1 MTHGGGLAV
10 CIPLPV
16 EMRRIRFYFIF
27 VVTIVLG
34 QALGLAAPVVPGL
47 LHERHGLDVIGQGR
61 VSIEELR
68 CAWCHAGPVKRKLG
82 PDLSE
87 VGARVD
93 AGYLRRFL
101 LDPAEADPGTQM
113 PDVLAMIP
121 ADEREAT
128 ADVLTH
134 YLTSLSAEKFSR
146 ADVDGSM
153 VGAGKKLFESVGC
166 VTCHTPGQGV
176 GLKHVPAKYGLDSLS
191 AFLFQPHHARP
202 AGRMPD
208 LNLTRGEARSIAAFL
223 LGAKELKVTKLP
235 PNPAKVTAGKAVFRS
250 LNCTSCH
257 KLPNQK
263 SQLKMP
269 MAELRAGRGCLA
281 EQPDGV
287 PDFHLSAFQR
297 EAIGKALAGIQ
308 KPLPDRLQVQHTMT
322 AFNCIACHTRDG
334 AGGVSNA
341 MFGHFGTDEEGL
353 GNPGRIPPTLDGVG
367 AKLRPEWL
375 RKVLFDGATVRPYM
389 HTRMPQFGEANLRHL
404 PGLLEKTD
412 SFPVVELP
420 EPKREDRRTFREAGH
435 LLVGDKGLNC
445 VACHNFNGKQSPGLK
460 GVDLLN
466 SFERLQPSWFAHFM
480 RDPQKFRPGIVMPN
494 FWPDGKA
501 VRADVLEGQTEA
513 QLQALWHYFS
523 LGRSARDPSGI
534 RSVGTDLVVGDRT
547 RVYRGRSRVA
557 GYRGIAVGFPGG
569 VNYAFNA
576 QNGTLSA
583 LWQGEFVSVYWGG
596 QGAGNFNPKARAI
609 ELAQD
614 VTFYRLAKAD
624 APWPLRPHMTK
635 ENPVNPDPLY
645 PRNLGYRFE
654 GYQLDVDGVPTFL
667 YRTGA
672 VSVADRSN
680 AVVSNRLNGLVRT
693 LQLDAPKAETVYVRV
708 LTGKVQRLAP
718 RQYGTES
725 LKVWLPETEL
735 LFRGAGEVK
744 ELLMK
749 LNLPKGKSEWGIRYE
764 LLR

>member
-1 MTHGGGLAV
+1 MRIAV
-10 CIPLPV
+10 VMLWWAV
-16 EMRRIRFYFIF
+16 GTVM
-27 VVTIVLG
+27 
-34 QALGLAAPVVPGL
+34 AATPVVPGL
-47 LHERHGLDVIGQGR
+47 LHERHGLDAAGQGR
-61 VSIEELR
+61 VLIEELR

-146 ADVDGSM
+146 ANVDGSM

-208 LNLTRGEARSIAAFL
+208 MNLTRGEARSIAAFL

-297 EAIGKALAGIQ
+297 EAMGKALAGIQ

-412 SFPVVELP
+412 SLPVVELP
-420 EPKREDRRTFREAGH
+420 EPKRADRRTFREAGH

-445 VACHNFNGKQSPGLK
+445 VACHNFNGKPSPGLK

-534 RSVGTDLVVGDRT
+534 RSVGTDLVVSDRT

-624 APWPLRPHMTK
+624 APWPLRPQMTK

-645 PRNLGYRFE
+645 PRNRGYRFE
-654 GYQLDVDGVPTFL
+654 GYQLDADGVPTFL

-672 VSVADRSN
+672 VSVADRSH

-735 LFRGAGEVK
+735 LLRGAGEAK

>member
-1 MTHGGGLAV
+1 MRIAV
-10 CIPLPV
+10 
-16 EMRRIRFYFIF
+16 
-27 VVTIVLG
+27 VVLWWSLG
-34 QALGLAAPVVPGL
+34 SVIAAPPVVPGL
-47 LHERHGLDVIGQGR
+47 LHERHGLDAAGQGR
-61 VSIEELR
+61 VLIEELR
-68 CAWCHAGPVKRKLG
+68 CAGCHAGPVQRKLG
-82 PDLSE
+82 PDLSG

-101 LDPAEADPGTQM
+101 LDPQKEDPGTQM
-113 PDVLAMIP
+113 PDVLAAVS

-128 ADVLTH
+128 ADMLTH
-134 YLTSLSAEKFSR
+134 YLTSLSADKFSR
-146 ADVDGSM
+146 AKVDGSM
-153 VGAGKKLFESVGC
+153 MGAGKKLFESVGC

-191 AFLFQPHHARP
+191 AFLFQPHHSRP

-208 LNLTRGEARSIAAFL
+208 MNLTRDEARSIAAFL
-223 LGAKELKVTKLP
+223 LGTKELKVTKLLS
-235 PNPAKVTAGKAVFRS
+235 NPATVAAGKAVFRS

-263 SQLKMP
+263 SQLNMP

-297 EAIGKALAGIQ
+297 AAIGKALEGIQ
-308 KPLPDRLQVQHTMT
+308 KPLSDRLQVQHNMT
-322 AFNCIACHTRDG
+322 AFNCIACHARDG
-334 AGGVSNA
+334 AGGVSDA
-341 MFGHFGTDEEGL
+341 MFQHFGTDEEGL

-375 RKVLFDGATVRPYM
+375 RKVLFDGAAVRPYM

-404 PGLLEKTD
+404 PGLFEKMD
-412 SFPVVELP
+412 SLPVVELP
-420 EPKREDRRTFREAGH
+420 EPKREDRRRVREAGH
-435 LLVGDKGLNC
+435 LLVGDQGLNC
-445 VACHNFNGKQSPGLK
+445 VACHNFNGKPSPGLK

-480 RDPQKFRPGIVMPN
+480 RNPQKFRPGIVMPN

-501 VRADVLEGQTEA
+501 VRSDVLKGQTEA
-513 QLQALWHYFS
+513 QLQALWYYFS

-534 RSVGTDLVVGDRT
+534 RSVGTDLVVSDRT

-569 VNYAFNA
+569 LNYAFNA

-596 QGAGNFNPKARAI
+596 QGAGNFNPKPRAI

-624 APWPLRPHMTK
+624 APWPLRPQMTK

-645 PRNLGYRFE
+645 PRNRGYRFE
-654 GYQLDVDGVPTFL
+654 GYQLDADGVPTFL

-672 VSVADRSN
+672 VSVADRSH
-680 AVVSNRLNGLVRT
+680 ALVSNRLNGLARA
-693 LQLDAPKAETVYVRV
+693 LHLDAPHSETVYVRV

-725 LKVWLPETEL
+725 LKVWLPETEVL
-735 LFRGAGEVK
+735 LRGAGETK

>member
-61 VSIEELR
+61 VLIEELR

-121 ADEREAT
+121 AGEREAA

-494 FWPDGKA
+494 FWPDDKA

-654 GYQLDVDGVPTFL
+654 GYQLDADGVPTFL

-672 VSVADRSN
+672 VSVADRSH

>member
-1 MTHGGGLAV
+1 
-10 CIPLPV
+10 
-16 EMRRIRFYFIF
+16 MRRIRFYFIF

-61 VSIEELR
+61 VLIEELR

-235 PNPAKVTAGKAVFRS
+235 PNPAKVTAGKAVFRN